1 MSTNFLYTNGK
12 EEKSDEQEWRWC
24 LVGNIVGE
32 HEYGEDHE
40 LRCGT
45 KQFRPGAKVF
55 VNLIYGGMGHEC
67 ILVIGTPRRSR
78 RYIQIVISRKYV
90 CNFRLQKVFKP
101 VILKQMNQS
110 KWKWWG
116 NTDSDQDELLRALE
130 WLNPS
135 EAEKTK
141 DKII

>member
-45 KQFRPGAKVF
+45 K
-55 VNLIYGGMGHEC
+55 
-67 ILVIGTPRRSR
+67 
-78 RYIQIVISRKYV
+78 
-90 CNFRLQKVFKP
+90 
-101 VILKQMNQS
+101 
-110 KWKWWG
+110 
-116 NTDSDQDELLRALE
+116 
-130 WLNPS
+130 
-135 EAEKTK
+135 
-141 DKII
+141 

>member
-1 MSTNFLYTNGK
+1 MSTNFLYTNDK

-24 LVGNIVGE
+24 LVSNIVGE
-32 HEYGEDHE
+32 
-40 LRCGT
+40 
-45 KQFRPGAKVF
+45 
-55 VNLIYGGMGHEC
+55 
-67 ILVIGTPRRSR
+67 
-78 RYIQIVISRKYV
+78 YV

-110 KWKWWG
+110 KWKWRG
-116 NTDSDQDELLRALE
+116 NTDSDQDELIRALE